1 MSDNKNKIKKIF
13 LIPLIFGIAFI
24 IFGIVLC
31 CKLDP
36 FGGNFVAG
44 PFLIFFGF
52 LLSTFVTIVV
62 FSVSNKDF
70 IEKNSKNI
78 QESTDLH
85 FIINKVK
92 NISKKK
98 CKYCGSTFDAKETKC
113 PNCGANTDN
122 D

>member
-1 MSDNKNKIKKIF
+1 MKENKNKIKKLFIF
-13 LIPLIFGIAFI
+13 PLILGISFI

-52 LLSTFVTIVV
+52 FFATFVTMIV
-62 FSVSNKDF
+62 FSANNKRF
-70 IEKNSKNI
+70 LKNNLKNI
-78 QESTDLH
+78 QTLND
-85 FIINKVK
+85 FYDIVNKVE
-92 NISKKK
+92 NANSKK
-98 CKYCGSTFDAKETKC
+98 CKYCDSTFDAKETKC
-113 PNCGANTDN
+113 PNCGANVD